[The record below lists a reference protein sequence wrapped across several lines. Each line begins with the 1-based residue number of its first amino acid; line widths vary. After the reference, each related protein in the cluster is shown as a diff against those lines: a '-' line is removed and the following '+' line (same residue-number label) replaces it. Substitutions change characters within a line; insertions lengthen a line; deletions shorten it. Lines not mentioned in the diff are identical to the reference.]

1 MAQRNCTRGNHQM
14 YRLIFLSGPLKGK
27 RLAITQGPVMIGRD
41 PDCHIAV
48 ADDEISRKHAIIEL
62 RDDGFFI
69 RDLGSM
75 NGILVNDKAC
85 RESKLKHGDTLEIGR
100 TKIHFQQMGRDDG
113 REERRVTHSQGL
125 AFGAVFFIVLVQFA
139 FVIGFSLWRKDVV
152 EKPEEAA
159 AATTSQMAVVDTA
172 MSNTF
177 AEASA
182 YLQSVKQSQADEKTP
197 ADEPK
202 TNVTEDIRNL
212 RADVEEIRQQV
223 GELAKPAVTS
233 SVQAIAAEEPPI
245 KVDALTAKAQQMLQA
260 ALLDLA
266 RNNLVQADKQF
277 ERIQIMAPNFL
288 SAYIE
293 RARLYE
299 QRGELA
305 KAGDQWKE
313 VLHRS
318 SGTPLYEQAAA
329 ERIRISRLEIIRKTT
344 EVGTPAEKK
353 PTIERLAR
361 RIKIVSVEPQ
371 RFPENDQFEEMRLLR
386 ITLKPK
392 LGERELDR
400 SEIRVN
406 VLFFD
411 EDAISR
417 DVSPTRVAVPKDAL
431 RLDGDWTPN
440 EEQTVTAA
448 YIVPKDFR
456 KTEQEQYGQR
466 CRYYGH
472 LIQVYYR
479 EQLQD
484 EDARPKALLQ
494 KADQFQPSWHLA
506 TQAPATPTTPMTN
519 DENRMTNEFLS
530 P

>member
-1 MAQRNCTRGNHQM
+1 M
-14 YRLIFLSGPLKGK
+14 YRLIFQTGPLKGK
-27 RLAITQGPVMIGRD
+27 RLAIQQGPVIIGRD

-48 ADDEISRKHAIIEL
+48 ADDEISRKHAVIEL
-62 RDDGFFI
+62 RDDGFYI

-75 NGILVNDKAC
+75 NGILVNDKTC
-85 RESKLKHGDTLEIGR
+85 RESKLKHGDNLEIGR
-100 TKIHFQQMGRDDG
+100 TKIHFQQMGQDDAL
-113 REERRVTHSQGL
+113 EERRVTHSQGL
-125 AFGAVFFIVLVQFA
+125 AFGAVAFIILVQLA
-139 FVIGFSLWRKDVV
+139 FVIGFSLWRRDVV

-159 AATTSQMAVVDTA
+159 AAATSQTAAVDTA
-172 MSNTF
+172 ASNTF
-177 AEASA
+177 AEAEA
-182 YLQSVKQSQADEKTP
+182 HLKSVQQE
-197 ADEPK
+197 EPYEPIPTEEPE
-202 TNVTEDIRNL
+202 TNVTEDIREL

-223 GELAKPAVTS
+223 GELAKPEKPAETS
-233 SVQAIAAEEPPI
+233 AAPVAAEEPPK

-266 RNNLVQADKQF
+266 RNNLLQADKQF

-288 SAYIE
+288 PAYIE

-299 QRGELA
+299 QRGDLA
-305 KAGDQWKE
+305 KAGEQWKE

-344 EVGTPAEKK
+344 EAGTPAEKK
-353 PTIERLAR
+353 PTTERLAR
-361 RIKIVSVEPQ
+361 KLKIVSVEPQ

-392 LGERELDR
+392 VNEHDLDR
-400 SEIRVN
+400 SEILVN

-431 RLDGDWTPN
+431 HMDGDWAPDM
-440 EEQTVTAA
+440 EQTVTAA

-466 CRYYGH
+466 CKYYGY
-472 LIQVYYR
+472 LVQVYYR

-484 EDARPKALLQ
+484 EDARPRSLLQ
-494 KADQFQPSWHLA
+494 KADQFQPPWHLA
-506 TQAPATPTTPMTN
+506 TQAPAAPAAGMTN